1 MQVAIRGHPADS
13 HSWVVL
19 DGVGTLSPMRED
31 NPTTETLR
39 LEQLQ
44 REQAERECAQT
55 APTAAEEHAARRRAD
70 KAAYLR
76 AKLDEQADHPDAP
89 S

>member
-1 MQVAIRGHPADS
+1 
-13 HSWVVL
+13 
-19 DGVGTLSPMRED
+19 MRDD

-44 REQAERECAQT
+44 HEQAERERARE
-55 APTAAEEHAARRRAD
+55 APTAAEEHAACRRAE

-76 AKLDEQADHPDAP
+76 AKLEEQAEHPDAP

>member
-1 MQVAIRGHPADS
+1 
-13 HSWVVL
+13 
-19 DGVGTLSPMRED
+19 MRED

-44 REQAERECAQT
+44 REQAERERART
-55 APTAAEEHAARRRAD
+55 APTAAEEHAACRRAD

-76 AKLDEQADHPDAP
+76 EKLDDQADHPDAP